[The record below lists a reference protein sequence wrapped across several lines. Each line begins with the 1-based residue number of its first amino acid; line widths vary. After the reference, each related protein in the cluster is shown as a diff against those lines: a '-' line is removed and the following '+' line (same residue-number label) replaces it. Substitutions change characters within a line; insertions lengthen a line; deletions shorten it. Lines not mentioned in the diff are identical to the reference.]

1 VDFAGID
8 QFSTRRAGRMN
19 PPPRRLST
27 DALTFALF
35 VAIYLPLHFII
46 PLPQIIPGD
55 SGATA
60 GLVFLVGVYW
70 TIDLLS
76 LHPGGISRWVGLS
89 KWFIVTVAIG
99 LITLAPT
106 GMLILVRHQ
115 SQPYLY
121 AHDGLVQ
128 NEVAVRMVLAG
139 RNPYVETYYDTAVAQ
154 VPLNIPG
161 VTVNPALDH
170 YAYLPLTF
178 LLPLPFQA
186 LFENAGGWFDQ
197 RMLHLILLLIM
208 LVVAAT
214 LAQRLPDRLTLLII
228 LGLNP
233 LFVGPFIEGRN
244 DILVLFWLVL
254 TVAGLQRGKLNQ
266 AAVTLALAC
275 ATKHPAWVFVPFY
288 FVYASDHGNLRQRF
302 ARIKIPLII
311 FCSLAGI
318 LILPWLL
325 WNPPAFIDDV
335 LNYLTGSSI
344 NSYPISGIGFGTWL
358 VSVGFLSSTTAQF
371 PFWIFQLAIGLPLL
385 LIVLQRQWTEKN
397 LNTAVAG
404 YGLILFV
411 LQFFSRLFNDNYL
424 GFIIAIMAIGL
435 LMHSPD
441 PEPAASSQ
449 INSAHS

>member
-1 VDFAGID
+1 MS
-8 QFSTRRAGRMN
+8 Q
-19 PPPRRLST
+19 PPRRLST
-27 DALTFALF
+27 DALIFALF
-35 VAIYLPLHFII
+35 AAIYLPLRFII

-60 GLVFLVGVYW
+60 GLVFLVGLYW
-70 TIDLLS
+70 AIDLLGP
-76 LHPGGISRWVGLS
+76 HPGDISRWVRLS
-89 KWFIVTVAIG
+89 KWLIVAVAIG

-106 GMLILVRHQ
+106 GMLILLRHQ

-128 NEVAVRMVLAG
+128 NEAAVRMVLAG
-139 RNPYVETYYDTAVAQ
+139 RNPYVETYYNTAVAH
-154 VPLNIPG
+154 VPFNVSGISL
-161 VTVNPALDH
+161 NPALDH

-197 RMLHLILLLIM
+197 RMLHLVLLLIM
-208 LVVAAT
+208 LAVAAA
-214 LAQRLPDRLTLLII
+214 LAQRLSDRLTLLII

-288 FVYASDHGNLRQRF
+288 CVYASDHGNWRQRMS
-302 ARIKIPLII
+302 RIKIPLII
-311 FCSLAGI
+311 FCSIAGI
-318 LILPWLL
+318 LILPWFL

-335 LNYLTGSSI
+335 INYLTGSSI
-344 NSYPISGIGFGTWL
+344 TSYPISGIGFGSWL
-358 VSVGFLSSTTAQF
+358 ISVGLLSSNTAQF
-371 PFWIFQLAIGLPLL
+371 PFGIFQLAIGLPLL
-385 LIVLQRQWTEKN
+385 LIVLRRQWTEKN

-424 GFIIAIMAIGL
+424 GLIIAVMAIGL
-435 LMHSPD
+435 LMHSP
-441 PEPAASSQ
+441 EPGPVASSQ
-449 INSAHS
+449 PSSANS